1 MKNLNKN
8 FLETYNEA
16 VKSIEEEGK
25 TFRLCRF
32 YEVKKLTNETVNNAY
47 KISSSLISVKT
58 KKDGDQFEEKFTK
71 GLVEE
76 AILYGSKAGEF
87 INKKINA
94 KTKSVFIYMKEELL
108 DEAINKTKAI
118 IAKNNDETVEFDTV
132 KEAAIFLGLSPKS
145 TKGIYNALKSG
156 KDYKGYAW
164 TKNI

>member
-32 YEVKKLTNETVNNAY
+32 YEIKKITDEAVNNAY
-47 KISSSLISVKT
+47 KISSNLISVKT
-58 KKDGDQFEEKFTK
+58 KKDGDQFEEKFTEE
-71 GLVEE
+71 LDEE
-76 AILYGSKAGEF
+76 AVLYGSHVDDF

-108 DEAINKTKAI
+108 NKVINETKSI
-118 IAKNNDETVEFDTV
+118 VAKNNNETVEFDTV
-132 KEAAIFLGLSPKS
+132 KEAAVFLGLSPKS

-164 TKNI
+164 TKNV